1 LPFYTPPTRNS
12 ETGYGLAVDFLH
24 LPVEIAPLANSLG
37 EMKARGGMEYVTDIN
52 YTNSN
57 SFRALLQ
64 LSLAFNPAWGGFV
77 WH

>member
-1 LPFYTPPTRNS
+1 
-12 ETGYGLAVDFLH
+12 
-24 LPVEIAPLANSLG
+24 
-37 EMKARGGMEYVTDIN
+37 MKARAGMEYVTDIN

-64 LSLAFNPAWGGFV
+64 LSLAFNPAWGGLV